1 MFKTCRRFDVSL
13 DFIVKLKD
21 NDVQDSR
28 NVVMFLTFFIFY
40 LKFLDKIL
48 LKIIPRNFKK
58 LKKKRSKS
66 DNVST
71 FSTFWQKSKDKYV
84 RECRVNALVKI
95 C

>member
-1 MFKTCRRFDVSL
+1 MFKTCRRFDVSS

-58 LKKKRSKS
+58 LKKKTFKKWQCFDVLNFFVKS
-66 DNVST
+66 E
-71 FSTFWQKSKDKYV
+71 DKYV